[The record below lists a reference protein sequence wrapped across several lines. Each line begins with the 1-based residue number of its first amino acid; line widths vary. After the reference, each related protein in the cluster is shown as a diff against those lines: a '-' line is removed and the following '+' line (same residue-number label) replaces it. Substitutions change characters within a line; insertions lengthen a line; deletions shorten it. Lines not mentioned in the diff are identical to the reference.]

1 MYISGLQ
8 IRREVN
14 IKRRHII
21 GQIFY
26 IQTYN
31 LLFAGV
37 CFGCCHD
44 ISRLFSP
51 GNVTMEVH
59 ASSASPTRFL
69 CLQAEEDVLETV
81 LGFPTVRLS
90 EGKRLVLIESSTM
103 NLEIVCMQVDVF
115 VYMYLY
121 MCV

>member
-1 MYISGLQ
+1 
-8 IRREVN
+8 
-14 IKRRHII
+14 
-21 GQIFY
+21 
-26 IQTYN
+26 
-31 LLFAGV
+31 
-37 CFGCCHD
+37 
-44 ISRLFSP
+44 
-51 GNVTMEVH
+51 MEGH
-59 ASSASPTRFL
+59 ASSSSPTRFL

-103 NLEIVCMQVDVF
+103 NLEIVCMQVDMY